1 MMIKKII
8 LKKLK
13 EIYPVVLYLYF
24 WVYTIIHKHQQI
36 LDFFIDEINNLFV
49 FYRYDSRKTS
59 SIRKSILD
67 RAR

>member
-1 MMIKKII
+1 MFLGLHNNTQTSTNIR
-8 LKKLK
+8 
-13 EIYPVVLYLYF
+13 F
-24 WVYTIIHKHQQI
+24 
-36 LDFFIDEINNLFV
+36 FFIDEINNLFV